1 MNNHEFSLTKQDSWD
16 FMTILTISRYNVR
29 PRFSMYWSM
38 GEDIGCHLQE
48 ISCLEINLEK
58 ERFIYIAVIIQT
70 WMKQTNGLN

>member
-1 MNNHEFSLTKQDSWD
+1 M
-16 FMTILTISRYNVR
+16 MTISSYNAR

-38 GEDIGCHLQE
+38 DEDIGCYLLE

-58 ERFIYIAVIIQT
+58 RKRIYIAVIIPT